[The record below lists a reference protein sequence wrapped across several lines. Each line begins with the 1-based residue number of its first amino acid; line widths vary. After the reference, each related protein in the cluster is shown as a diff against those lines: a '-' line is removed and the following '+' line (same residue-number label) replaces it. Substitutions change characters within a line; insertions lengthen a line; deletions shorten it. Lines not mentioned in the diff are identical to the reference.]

1 MRKKIIA
8 GFFLVL
14 SFSFTALSYSEENNS
29 LKNKVQSS
37 NNIKLDINYLNKKNL
52 DFYIIGSGDYMAVTI
67 ADDYPELITKA
78 RVSGEGTIILP
89 SLGTQYVKDLTIN
102 ELENL
107 LNESYKKYVRYPS
120 VKIKMLSY
128 RPVKVFID
136 GEVNNPGFYTLRGSR
151 VLVDEFSPIQ
161 GLEESPPF
169 SNLTDNTL
177 DGFSEAVSDDQENV
191 GNLTFF
197 FPTLF
202 DALKESGG
210 ITRYSDLSNIKVVR
224 KNSISKGGGKIETI
238 LNFEDILIKVDNSQ
252 NIRIKDGD
260 MIFVKKLPNNRKN
273 LINDAIKSNLNPKF
287 IKVFVSGRVNSPGVL
302 TLGKLSVLN
311 DAIEM
316 AGGTKILR
324 GKLNYLSL
332 NNKGNLSSRIIKYR
346 KKNKRGS
353 KNNPYLNNGDLI
365 YIGNNILSSTSEV
378 ISEVTAPF
386 QGLYSAYRLFELIG
400 E

>member
-1 MRKKIIA
+1 LRKKIIA

-151 VLVDEFSPIQ
+151 VLVDEF
-161 GLEESPPF
+161 
-169 SNLTDNTL
+169 
-177 DGFSEAVSDDQENV
+177 
-191 GNLTFF
+191 
-197 FPTLF
+197 
-202 DALKESGG
+202 
-210 ITRYSDLSNIKVVR
+210 
-224 KNSISKGGGKIETI
+224 
-238 LNFEDILIKVDNSQ
+238 
-252 NIRIKDGD
+252 
-260 MIFVKKLPNNRKN
+260 
-273 LINDAIKSNLNPKF
+273 
-287 IKVFVSGRVNSPGVL
+287 
-302 TLGKLSVLN
+302 
-311 DAIEM
+311 
-316 AGGTKILR
+316 
-324 GKLNYLSL
+324 
-332 NNKGNLSSRIIKYR
+332 
-346 KKNKRGS
+346 
-353 KNNPYLNNGDLI
+353 
-365 YIGNNILSSTSEV
+365 
-378 ISEVTAPF
+378 
-386 QGLYSAYRLFELIG
+386 
-400 E
+400 